1 MLTTSTS
8 CEKVMAVT
16 NKQRLKVELTEIE
29 IWWHDGHAAWEH
41 QFEHCQIWE
50 FRAGMWDLEIFKS

>member
-1 MLTTSTS
+1 MRERKKLMLTTLTTSTS

-29 IWWHDGHAAWEH
+29 I
-41 QFEHCQIWE
+41 
-50 FRAGMWDLEIFKS
+50 